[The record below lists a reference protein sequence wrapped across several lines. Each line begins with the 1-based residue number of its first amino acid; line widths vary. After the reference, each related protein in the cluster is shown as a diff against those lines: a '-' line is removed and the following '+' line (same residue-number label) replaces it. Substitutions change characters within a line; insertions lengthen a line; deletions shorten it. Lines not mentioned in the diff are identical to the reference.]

1 MPSCQR
7 LIILAAGFG
16 TRLRPIT
23 DDRPKAL
30 VPLLGRPLLEWQL
43 SAAESVGIRDVIVV
57 GGHCADRLNSY
68 DLAVVR
74 NQRYE
79 TTNMVHSLFCARRY
93 FGEGFVLAYG
103 DIAYAPSV
111 LRAVLENNASIAVAV
126 DRQWRAYWSERFD
139 DPLSDA
145 ETLRIGERGTISEI
159 GRKPSSYDDIE
170 GQYIGLVGFDRHGVQ
185 VLSQAYDR
193 LRDTPGGLLD
203 GRPLEKAFMTDLL
216 GELINSG
223 IDLSPA
229 FIDGKWLEIDD
240 HRDLAV
246 AERQA
251 KLGRLAD

>member
-111 LRAVLENNASIAVAV
+111 LRAVVENNASITVAV
-126 DRQWRAYWSERFD
+126 DRQWRTYWSERFD

-145 ETLRIGERGTISEI
+145 ETLRLGERGTICEI

-170 GQYIGLVGFDRHGVQ
+170 GQYIGLVGFDRRGVQ

-193 LRDTPGGLLD
+193 LRDAPGGLLD

-229 FIDGKWLEIDD
+229 FVDGKWLEIDD
-240 HRDLAV
+240 HRDLVV
-246 AERQA
+246 AERHA
-251 KLGRLAD
+251 SLGRLTD